1 MEMTD
6 TSESFGLPQT
16 ADFFFALIE
25 NEELAESGQLMVKQ
39 LKNRGNDTTKNR
51 KFLVGVNKSKMK
63 FYDVDNSNNNLVNSN
78 NTDDEGVGSGYDGQ
92 AFNPAFG
99 KKKNKAV
106 NWTFEGAK

>member
-1 MEMTD
+1 
-6 TSESFGLPQT
+6 LVYHRLR
-16 ADFFFALIE
+16 DFFFALIE
-25 NEELAESGQLMVKQ
+25 NEELAEAGQLMVKQ

-63 FYDVDNSNNNLVNSN
+63 FYDVDNSSNNLVNAN

-99 KKKNKAV
+99 KKKEQGRELDV
-106 NWTFEGAK
+106 